1 MSGSNRSGR
10 VMVLTLLTLAILAV
24 LGGGYYLSGP
34 RDHVAELRAEID
46 RSILSGNRHQA
57 VELLRQLVELQPENY
72 AVHKVL
78 ADTLRDIARET
89 NPNAV
94 DPPEAVKH
102 LVEAV
107 RLNPQNARLVRR
119 LYDDFRR
126 LDQDENASAMAMQL
140 VKLGDADT
148 DLVAQAIRHALATGD
163 KEFIDNQSG
172 GLSGETLQA
181 DILHLGVEIDRQ
193 RGVADKKT
201 YWKAERLVTRLTQ
214 TASIR
219 LQALDKFY
227 FRYVGVILEATVRHA
242 PSGAEADRR
251 LLQAFSIVSRLALG
265 ESGRKD
271 RIEVVE
277 MAARPIAAALR
288 SRVREGLDL
297 TVSRDERS
305 DLPARRRALQQFVD
319 LAEPIFHM
327 GAASPFVYEQLSRAA
342 LELEND
348 ELAISLLQRGF
359 QLHEKM
365 PDARQNELMSVHA
378 QSAVRLISRGQFA
391 PLRED
396 VAILLRH
403 KHTAELGQLMNG
415 LLAFQQGRFK
425 DAHDSLAAIPQD
437 SPHSVA
443 ASGLLVR
450 VLLTQD
456 RWEEALALIETVD
469 DLWPTLPE
477 VTRHWLAEAA
487 GSRDRLKL
495 LKVCCMLR
503 LGQIRPAIEVLS
515 YLDES
520 PLRAKSKLIR
530 LIELMRSGR
539 ETRCWEVLREARTEE
554 PHDFDLMLGE
564 FGMLLRSD
572 ATEGAARV
580 LATFVQQ
587 HPDQPRAGIAYV
599 DWLRKQGESAAALA
613 ALQKVRTTT
622 PESVLVWL
630 LSADLLMTMQR
641 ADEVEALIAEMQ
653 HYETAVAYIPV
664 VHAYSVLRNDGL
676 DEAAGAMLD
685 SSFEAHFS
693 NGYTTTEAM
702 AALAKGNGEL
712 AYRQFAGAFNVS
724 SVAARDR
731 ERLLIQI
738 GEAFLNVDAAVIGSH
753 IDQMLLDLPAE
764 PSLLI
769 AGFELSLRRGALELA
784 AQRVDA
790 LEAVDTVPGRCSFLR
805 ARMYAASGVSAKA
818 LDEVRKTLQE
828 APAHGPARLMAARL
842 EYADGEFAQT
852 LEHLRQV
859 PFPLSE
865 SEEAALL
872 LGRTLARL
880 GRSEEAL
887 ITLTERVRQAPGRVA
902 PWLALSQ
909 AYASV
914 QRTDDAQLVLEQA
927 IRFHPTDHRIQ
938 TSLLDMHLESGDIE
952 TAEALAQT
960 FGGESPDLFD
970 SMRFARIFLDSGEP
984 EVAYQWIVRAHMVPN
999 AEDNDELVY
1008 LDAMLLH
1015 ERGIRGQRWELL
1027 QAARRRYETVLKRQP
1042 GHIEALNGLAR
1053 LLMRDF
1059 KTTAEGVAIVEQI
1072 RTAMPL
1078 ERLDPEV
1085 QATVSEAYRRAGRA
1099 EEALTIL
1106 RRSIHQ
1112 NPDAAVLRL
1121 ELAAA
1126 LLASSPEDPVT
1137 ARQAKAELEKAAE
1150 LRLPANRLS
1159 EFHELNAQL
1168 ENS

>member
-1 MSGSNRSGR
+1 
-10 VMVLTLLTLAILAV
+10 MVLTLLVLAIVGV
-24 LGGGYYLSGP
+24 LGTGYYFSGP
-34 RDHVAELRAEID
+34 SDQVAELRSEID
-46 RSILSGNRHQA
+46 RAILGGDPHRA
-57 VELLRQLVELQPENY
+57 VDLLRHLVKLQPENY

-78 ADTLRDIARET
+78 ADTLRDIAQET

-94 DPPEAVKH
+94 DPPEAVEH

-107 RLNPQNARLVRR
+107 RINPQNARLVRR
-119 LYDDFRR
+119 LYDNFRR
-126 LDQDENASAMAMQL
+126 LGQDDRASAMAMQL
-140 VKLGDADT
+140 VKLGESDT
-148 DLVAQAIRHALATGD
+148 DLVAQAIRHAITTGD
-163 KEFIDNQSG
+163 QEFIDQQSG

-181 DILHLGVEIDRQ
+181 DILNLGVEIERQ
-193 RGVADKKT
+193 GGKADKET
-201 YWKAERLVTRLTQ
+201 YWKADRLMKRLMQ

-227 FRYVGVILEATVRHA
+227 FRYVGVILETTVRHA

-265 ESGRKD
+265 DSGRAD

-305 DLPARRRALQQFVD
+305 DLAARRRALQQFID
-319 LAEPIFHM
+319 LAEPIFQM
-327 GAASPFVYEQLSRAA
+327 GTASPFVYEQLSRAA
-342 LELEND
+342 LELGND
-348 ELAISLLQRGF
+348 ELAISVLQRGF

-365 PDARQNELMSVHA
+365 PSARQNELMSVHA

-396 VAILLRH
+396 VAVLLRH
-403 KHTAELGQLMNG
+403 KHTTELGQLMNG
-415 LLAFQQGRFK
+415 LLAFQQGRF
-425 DAHDSLAAIPQD
+425 DEAHDSLAAIPQD
-437 SPHSVA
+437 SPHAVA
-443 ASGLLVR
+443 ASGLLIR

-456 RWEEALALIETVD
+456 RWDEALTLIETVD

-503 LGQIRPAIEVLS
+503 LGQIASAIEVLS

-530 LIELMRSGR
+530 LIELMRSGK
-539 ETRCWEVLREARTEE
+539 ESRCWEVLREARTEE

-564 FGMLLRSD
+564 FGMLLRGN

-587 HPDQPRAGIAYV
+587 HPDQPRAGIAHV
-599 DWLRKQGESAAALA
+599 EWLRKQGEPAAALT
-613 ALQKVRTTT
+613 ALEQVRSVA

-630 LSADLLMTMQR
+630 LSADLLMATQR
-641 ADEVEALIAEMQ
+641 GNELPTLVAEMQ
-653 HYETAVAYIPV
+653 RYETAASHIPV
-664 VHAYSVLRNDGL
+664 VHAYSVLKNDGL
-676 DEAAGAMLD
+676 DEAASAMLA
-685 SSFEAHFS
+685 SSFEAHHS

-702 AALAKGNGEL
+702 ASLASGNGDL
-712 AYRQFAGAFNVS
+712 AYRQFASAFNVS

-731 ERLLIQI
+731 EQLLRQI
-738 GEAFLNVDAAVIGSH
+738 GAAFMNIDTAAISAH
-753 IDQMLLDLPAE
+753 IDRVLVDLPAE
-764 PSLLI
+764 PCLLI
-769 AGFELSLRRGALELA
+769 AAFELSMRRAAFERA
-784 AQRVDA
+784 AQHVDA
-790 LEAVDTVPGRCSFLR
+790 LEAVDTVPGRSSYLR
-805 ARMYAASGVSAKA
+805 ARMYAASGMADKA
-818 LDEVRKTLQE
+818 LEEVRITLDE

-842 EYADGEFAQT
+842 EYANGEFARA
-852 LEHLRQV
+852 LEEIRQV
-859 PFPLSE
+859 PFPLSD

-880 GRSEEAL
+880 GRSDEAL
-887 ITLTERVRQAPGRVA
+887 ATLTERVHESPQRVA

-909 AYASV
+909 AYVSL
-914 QRTDDAQLVLEQA
+914 QRIDAAQVVLEHA
-927 IRFHPTDHRIQ
+927 IRFHPEDQRLQ
-938 TSLLDMHLESGDIE
+938 DDLLDIHLERGDVD
-952 TAEALAQT
+952 AAAALAKT
-960 FGGESPDLFD
+960 FGGPSPDLPA
-970 SMRFARIFLDSGEP
+970 SMRFARIFLNSGEP
-984 EVAYQWIVRAHMVPN
+984 EEAYQWITRAHMVPD
-999 AEDNDELVY
+999 AEANTELVY
-1008 LDAMLLH
+1008 LDALLLH
-1015 ERGIRGQRWELL
+1015 ERGMRGQRWELL
-1027 QAARRRYETVLKRQP
+1027 QAARRRYETVLKREP
-1042 GHIEALNGLAR
+1042 GHIAALNGLAR

-1099 EEALTIL
+1099 EEALTIV
-1106 RRSIHQ
+1106 RRSINQ

-1126 LLASSPEDPVT
+1126 LLASAPEDPVN
-1137 ARQAKAELEKAAE
+1137 AKQAKEELEKAAE
-1150 LRLPANRLS
+1150 LRIPANRQA
-1159 EFHELNAQL
+1159 EFNELNAQL